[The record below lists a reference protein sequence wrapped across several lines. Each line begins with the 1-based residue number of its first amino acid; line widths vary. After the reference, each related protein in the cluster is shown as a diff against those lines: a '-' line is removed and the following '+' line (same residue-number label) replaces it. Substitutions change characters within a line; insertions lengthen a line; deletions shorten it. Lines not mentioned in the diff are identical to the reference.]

1 MHHCVCHSISS
12 SPWLPHT
19 RVSFNSEPMKLLIV
33 EDHPGVRKVIRN
45 LVAGVA
51 REICECADGAGALA
65 LFRLERPDLVL
76 MDIQMGGVDG
86 ITATRQITVTEP
98 TAQVIIVTDYDQPDL
113 REAAFEAGACGY
125 VLKENLL
132 ELVGLLEELAN
143 KEASSNKGR
152 NRS

>member
-1 MHHCVCHSISS
+1 
-12 SPWLPHT
+12 
-19 RVSFNSEPMKLLIV
+19 MKLLIV

-51 REICECADGAGALA
+51 GEVCECSDGAGAFA

-76 MDIQMGGVDG
+76 MDIQVGGMDG
-86 ITATRQITVTEP
+86 ITATRQITVADP

-113 REAAFEAGACGY
+113 REAAFQAGACGY

-143 KEASSNKGR
+143 KEGSSPRKEETDPG
-152 NRS
+152 